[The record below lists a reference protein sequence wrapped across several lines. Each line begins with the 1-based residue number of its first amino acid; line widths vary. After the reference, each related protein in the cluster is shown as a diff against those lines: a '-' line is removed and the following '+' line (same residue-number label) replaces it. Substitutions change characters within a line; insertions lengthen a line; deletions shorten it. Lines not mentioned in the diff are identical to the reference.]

1 METAFYKNYI
11 ELCRKAGKSP
21 SAVAIEC
28 GLSRGSATTWKSGT
42 LPRNETMI
50 VIADYFHV
58 TVEDLLREDAE
69 STPTPAADLTDTEQM
84 VLNLWRKVPEDKRPQ
99 VLMEYMAMLKD
110 KGLL

>member
-1 METAFYKNYI
+1 METIFYRNFI
-11 ELCRKAGKSP
+11 ELCRKIGKSP
-21 SAVAIEC
+21 RKVVTEC
-28 GLSRGSATTWKSGT
+28 GFASGSTTFWKNGAI
-42 LPRNETMI
+42 PRNETL
-50 VIADYFHV
+50 VKIADYFHV
-58 TVEDLLREDAE
+58 TVDDLLREDAK